1 MRRLLQQSS
10 FAFLN
15 GHDPCVILQR
25 NLIFDQSME
34 TSTFSHAPVEPSA
47 EGKTF
52 ARFLGKFVEWS
63 ILGLAFLMPLWFM
76 TKTLDVLELNKQ
88 TLLVIV
94 TMLALV
100 AWLAKAMLEKSFRVT
115 RSWLHLVVAF
125 FGAGYLATSLFSVD
139 RYLSLVGNF
148 GQMQWAFATI
158 AAFVFLY
165 FLVVNTVDTTS
176 KLYNVILAFLASSSV
191 VSVLA
196 IFQMAG
202 IPLLKWLSPVAGDV
216 AFNTIGSANSLA
228 MFLTVPL
235 VLAASLTVYGCK
247 DQTCVLGGVG
257 KSSMAAKVLVWV
269 TLAVSTVAIAIVDF
283 WAAWA
288 AILLGTLLTVVI
300 TMIRRRSIGRPV
312 QLIIPGVLCAL
323 SIALLIWPTPVKF
336 NLPAEVSPSAS
347 HSWQIARDVLRD
359 RPLTGSG
366 PGTWIYDYS
375 HYRIPAVNLS
385 QFWTYRFE
393 RGVSSLFT
401 LIAMLGLVGVSL
413 WLILLLSAIVK
424 SAMHL
429 VSEKN
434 DDRWQ
439 AYLTVFA
446 GWATVTFTAFVYNY
460 NVAHHFAFWIL
471 LGLLG
476 ALVASGSTTVDARK
490 SPILLTTVSVVF
502 ILLSVAGISTAWL
515 AGQRL
520 VADAKYSAS
529 VESYRTGKPIQE
541 SIAALES
548 AVTLNKLNDVY
559 FRNLSQA
566 YLIQA
571 SQQMSSVPEADRAK
585 TVNASIAKAIE
596 SARHAADLSPANVDN
611 WSNLAVIYQSITSFT
626 RGADEFAL
634 KNYQEALDREPNNP
648 VFYNEIGKIHILRAD
663 AYRTLLS
670 STDEK
675 AKTEAQNNIKAEL
688 DKAAEQLNQS
698 IQVKPDFAQ
707 AHYNLGILYER
718 QGRLKDAITKL
729 EQVLSINNKDI
740 GVGFQLG
747 ILYYRNNE
755 KDKALNLFEQIVAL
769 QPDYANARWFLSAMY
784 EERGRFDDA
793 IAQVKKI
800 EETNK
805 GNTTVEQRIKQLITA
820 RDQNKKPTT
829 PSDKKL
835 PEPLKEEIKGPA
847 PLNEVKNNP

>member
-1 MRRLLQQSS
+1 
-10 FAFLN
+10 
-15 GHDPCVILQR
+15 
-25 NLIFDQSME
+25 ME
-34 TSTFSHAPVEPSA
+34 NSTFTHVPAEPSS
-47 EGKTF
+47 EGKAF

-63 ILGLAFLMPLWFM
+63 VLALTFLLPLWFM

-88 TLLVIV
+88 TLLVV
-94 TMLALV
+94 VVMLALV
-100 AWLAKAMLEKSFRVT
+100 AWLAKAMLEKSFQLT
-115 RSWLHLVVAF
+115 RSWLHLVVGF
-125 FGAGYLATSLFSVD
+125 FGLGYLATSLFSAD
-139 RYLSLVGNF
+139 RYLSLVGNV
-148 GQMQWAFATI
+148 GQMQWAFASI
-158 AAFVFLY
+158 AAFIVLY
-165 FLVVNTVDTTS
+165 FLVVNTVQTTA
-176 KLYNVILAFLASSSV
+176 KLYNLILAFLGSASLV
-191 VSVLA
+191 GILA

-202 IPLLKWLSPVAGDV
+202 LPLLKWISPVTGDL

-247 DQTCVLGGVG
+247 DQTCVLGGSG
-257 KSSMAAKVLVWV
+257 RSSLFAKILVWV
-269 TLAVSTVAIAIVDF
+269 TLAVSTIAITIVDF

-312 QLIIPGVLCAL
+312 QLIIPGLLCVL

-359 RPLTGSG
+359 RPLTGTG

-375 HYRIPAVNLS
+375 RYRIPAVNLS

-393 RGVSSLFT
+393 RGISSFFT

-413 WLILLLSAIVK
+413 WLILVLSAIVK

-429 VSEKN
+429 VGEKN

-460 NVAHHFAFWIL
+460 NVAHHFAFWLLLAL
-471 LGLLG
+471 LGT
-476 ALVASGSTTVDARK
+476 LVASGTTAVDARK
-490 SPILLTTVSVVF
+490 SPILLTTISVLF
-502 ILLSVAGISTAWL
+502 IALSVGGISVAWL

-520 VADAKYSAS
+520 VADAKYSEA
-529 VESYRTGKPIQE
+529 VDAYRAGKPVQDSIQ
-541 SIAALES
+541 SLET
-548 AVTLNKLNDVY
+548 AVSLNKLNDVY

-596 SARHAADLSPANVDN
+596 YARTAADLSPANVDN

-626 RGADEFAL
+626 RGADEFAI
-634 KNYQEALDREPNNP
+634 KNYQEALSREPNNP
-648 VFYNEIGKIHILRAD
+648 VFYNELGKIYILRAD

-670 STDEK
+670 SSDEK
-675 AKTEAQNNIKAEL
+675 TKTEAQNNIKSEL

-718 QGRLKDAITKL
+718 QGRIKDAITKL
-729 EQVLSINNKDI
+729 EQVLTINNKDI

-747 ILYYRNNE
+747 ILYYRNGD
-755 KDKALNLFEQIVAL
+755 KDKALNIFEQIVAL
-769 QPDYANARWFLSAMY
+769 QSDYANARWFLSAMY
-784 EERGRFDDA
+784 EERGRYDDA

-800 EETNK
+800 EETNP
-805 GNTTVEQRIKQLITA
+805 GNQAITQRLNALTA
-820 RDQNKKPTT
+820 LRDQKKPAPT
-829 PSDKKL
+829 DKKL

-847 PLNEVKNNP
+847 PLNEVKSTP

>member
-1 MRRLLQQSS
+1 MLYCSGTL
-10 FAFLN
+10 F
-15 GHDPCVILQR
+15 
-25 NLIFDQSME
+25 FDSSME
-34 TSTFSHAPVEPSA
+34 TSTFSHVPSEPSS
-47 EGKTF
+47 EGKTV
-52 ARFLGKFVEWS
+52 ARILGKFVEWS
-63 ILGLAFLMPLWFM
+63 LVALTALLPLWFM

-88 TLLVIV
+88 TLLVVV

-100 AWLAKAMLEKSFRVT
+100 AWLAKAMLEKTFSLS
-115 RSWLHLVVAF
+115 RSWLHLVVVF
-125 FGAGYLATSLFSVD
+125 FGFGYLATSFFSVD
-139 RYLSLVGNF
+139 RYLSFVGNF

-165 FLVVNTVDTTS
+165 FLIVNTVNTTA
-176 KLYNVILAFLASSSV
+176 KLYHLILAFLGSSSLV
-191 VSVLA
+191 GLLG

-202 IPLLKWLSPVAGDV
+202 LPLLKWISPQLSDV

-228 MFLTVPL
+228 MFMTVPL

-247 DQTCVLGGVG
+247 DQTCVLGGTG
-257 KSSMAAKVLVWV
+257 KSSLAAKILVWV
-269 TLAVSTVAIAIVDF
+269 SLALSVVVITIVDF

-288 AILLGTLLTVVI
+288 AILLGTVLTVMV

-312 QLIIPGVLCAL
+312 QLVIPGILCAL
-323 SIALLIWPTPVKF
+323 SIALLIWPTPIKF
-336 NLPAEVSPSAS
+336 QLPAEVSPSAG

-375 HYRIPAVNLS
+375 RYRIPAVNVS
-385 QFWTYRFE
+385 PFWTYRFE
-393 RGVSSLFT
+393 RGLSSFFT
-401 LIAMLGLVGVSL
+401 IIAMLGLVGVSL
-413 WLILLLSAIVK
+413 WLILVLSAVTK

-429 VSEKN
+429 VGEKN

-460 NVAHHFAFWIL
+460 NIAHHFVFWLLLAL
-471 LGLLG
+471 LGS
-476 ALVASGSTTVDARK
+476 LVASGQIQVDARK
-490 SPILLTTVSVVF
+490 SPLMLTVLSVKF
-502 ILLSVAGISTAWL
+502 IILSVAGISVVWL

-529 VESYRTGKPIQE
+529 VQSYRTGKPIQE
-541 SIAALES
+541 SIQSLES
-548 AVTLNKLNDVY
+548 AVALNRLNDVY
-559 FRNLSQA
+559 YRNLSQA

-571 SQQMSSVPEADRAK
+571 SQQMQTVPEEDRAK

-596 SARHAADLSPANVDN
+596 YARQAADLSPSNVDN
-611 WSNLAVIYQSITSFT
+611 WSNLAVIYQSITAFT

-634 KNYQEALDREPNNP
+634 KNYQEALSREPNNP
-648 VFYNEIGKIHILRAD
+648 VFYNEIGKLYILRAD

-670 STDEK
+670 SNDEK
-675 AKTEAQNNIKAEL
+675 TKVEAQNNVKSEL

-718 QGRLKDAITKL
+718 QGRIKDAIVKL

-747 ILYYRNNE
+747 ILYYRNGD
-755 KDKALNLFEQIVAL
+755 KDKALNIFEQIVAL

-784 EERGRFDDA
+784 EERGRYDDA

-800 EETNK
+800 GETNP
-805 GNTTVEQRIKQLITA
+805 GNQAVQQRLNALTSL
-820 RDQNKKPTT
+820 RDQKKPANV
-829 PSDKKL
+829 PEKKL

-847 PLNEVKNNP
+847 PLNEVKKNP